1 MKQHER
7 EYFTSRIRSGIY
19 KVQFANLDLVIKPLT
34 IEEELEVQEAYTL
47 AFLDAEDDGLVSHD
61 EMLKNLEAR
70 GLWSKEDEEKE
81 EALKKD
87 IDSFKV
93 ELYQNRT
100 NSKLLEKI
108 RQYLAVAKMA
118 LIEVSNKRYQNYE
131 NTVEGYAIK
140 HKNKEAV
147 KKAARNK
154 DGAPYIFSE
163 EDPLEEVV
171 AVYTGLVLSEKAIR
185 EIAKTEPWRS
195 LWILSES
202 KVFEL
207 FANKGKELT
216 PDQRNLLIWSRM
228 YDNIHESMDCP
239 PDEVIE
245 DDDMLDGWLLIQ
257 KKKREQ
263 EQVQNEV
270 ANKTSNSK
278 ISNSD
283 EIFVM
288 AGTQEDANKI
298 NSSNSFHNQQIK
310 KQRMQIVQQQ
320 GEAKD
325 LDFPD
330 QQLKMRQKSNQM
342 FKDKFRR

>member
-1 MKQHER
+1 M
-7 EYFTSRIRSGIY
+7 
-19 KVQFANLDLVIKPLT
+19 
-34 IEEELEVQEAYTL
+34 
-47 AFLDAEDDGLVSHD
+47 
-61 EMLKNLEAR
+61 
-70 GLWSKEDEEKE
+70 
-81 EALKKD
+81 
-87 IDSFKV
+87 
-93 ELYQNRT
+93 
-100 NSKLLEKI
+100 
-108 RQYLAVAKMA
+108 
-118 LIEVSNKRYQNYE
+118 
-131 NTVEGYAIK
+131 
-140 HKNKEAV
+140 
-147 KKAARNK
+147 
-154 DGAPYIFSE
+154 
-163 EDPLEEVV
+163 